1 MIRILDVLLS
11 ICALFFLFPILLLI
25 SLIILI
31 FNGGPIFFVQPR
43 VGLNKT
49 LFSFVKFRSMV
60 VDNGAN
66 MGDKKEYLEL
76 DILKLKKLRQ
86 EYKTTLVND
95 SRITK
100 FGGFLRSTSL
110 DELPQLFNILKGEMS
125 FVGPRPDPPIQKAD
139 YTDLQWE
146 KRCMVKP
153 GLTGL
158 AQVNG
163 RSKIGHDNRIK
174 NDLIWVDKHGVLLYF
189 KILIKTPFV
198 LFKNA
203 N

>member
-1 MIRILDVLLS
+1 MIRILDIFLS
-11 ICALFFLFPILLLI
+11 ICTLFFLFPILLII

-60 VDNGAN
+60 VDNSAN

-76 DILKLKKLRQ
+76 DIHKLKKLRQ
-86 EYKTTLVND
+86 EYKTTRVND

-163 RSKIGHDNRIK
+163 RSNIGHDNRIK

-189 KILIKTPFV
+189 KILIKTPLV
-198 LFKNA
+198 LFKNS